1 MTSSFNANILVAK
14 RIIFMYKKFHNKR
27 IVITGGTSGVGY
39 EMVEALYE
47 KNDLIIISRSGNKL
61 KKLKEKYKEIIIY
74 ESDLSNL
81 SDIKKVGEEITS
93 NFKHIDILINNAAV
107 QNTPTFLEDNFSYNS
122 ISEEINL
129 NFTAVC
135 SLSYLLLPSLRHEEE
150 AIILNINSGLGLSP
164 KTNSAIYNA
173 TKGAINIFSQSLRY
187 QLENTNIVVQQA
199 FLQLVDTQMT
209 KGRGKNK
216 MTAKDACSS
225 ILDGVEKGIL
235 DNDIGKVKILRL
247 LLRIAPSIV
256 KKIMKKM

>member
-1 MTSSFNANILVAK
+1 MKLK
-14 RIIFMYKKFHNKR
+14 NKR

-39 EMVEALYE
+39 EMVKALYQE
-47 KNDLIIISRSGNKL
+47 NELIVIARSKEKL
-61 KKLKEKYKEIIIY
+61 KAQKSEYKDIITY
-74 ESDLSNL
+74 QADLSNVVEVQR
-81 SDIKKVGEEITS
+81 VGEEIAGR
-93 NFKHIDILINNAAV
+93 FEHIDILINNAAV
-107 QNTPTFLEDNFSYNS
+107 QNTPTFLEDNFSFTS
-122 ISEEINL
+122 ISNEINL

-135 SLSYLLLPSLRHEEE
+135 SLSYLLLPILRHEEE
-150 AIILNINSGLGLSP
+150 AVILNINSGLGLSP
-164 KTNSAIYNA
+164 KTNSAVYNA

-187 QLENTNIVVQQA
+187 QLESTNIVVQQA

-216 MTAKDACSS
+216 MTVKDACSS

>member
-1 MTSSFNANILVAK
+1 MKLK
-14 RIIFMYKKFHNKR
+14 NKR

-39 EMVEALYE
+39 EMVKALYQE
-47 KNDLIIISRSGNKL
+47 NELIVIARSEEKL
-61 KKLKEKYKEIIIY
+61 KAQKSEYKDIITY
-74 ESDLSNL
+74 QADLSNVVEVQR
-81 SDIKKVGEEITS
+81 VGEEIAGR
-93 NFKHIDILINNAAV
+93 FEHIDILLNNSAV
-107 QNTPTFLEDNFSYNS
+107 QTTPTFLADNFSYNS
-122 ISEEINL
+122 ISNEINL

-150 AIILNINSGLGLSP
+150 AVILNINSGLGLSP

-187 QLENTNIVVQQA
+187 QLESTNIVVQQA

>member
-1 MTSSFNANILVAK
+1 MKLK
-14 RIIFMYKKFHNKR
+14 NKR

-39 EMVEALYE
+39 EMVKALYQE
-47 KNDLIIISRSGNKL
+47 NELIVIARSEEKL
-61 KKLKEKYKEIIIY
+61 KAQKSEYKDIITY
-74 ESDLSNL
+74 QADLSNVVEVQR
-81 SDIKKVGEEITS
+81 VGEEIAGR
-93 NFKHIDILINNAAV
+93 FEHIDILINNAAV
-107 QNTPTFLEDNFSYNS
+107 QNTPTFLEDNFSYKS
-122 ISEEINL
+122 ISNEINL

-150 AIILNINSGLGLSP
+150 AVILNINSGLGLSP
-164 KTNSAIYNA
+164 KTNSAVYNA

-187 QLENTNIVVQQA
+187 QLESTNIVVQQA

>member
-1 MTSSFNANILVAK
+1 MKLK
-14 RIIFMYKKFHNKR
+14 NKR

-39 EMVEALYE
+39 EMVKALYQE
-47 KNDLIIISRSGNKL
+47 NELIVIARSEEKL
-61 KKLKEKYKEIIIY
+61 KAQKSEYKDIITY
-74 ESDLSNL
+74 QADLSNVVEVQR
-81 SDIKKVGEEITS
+81 VGEEIAGH
-93 NFKHIDILINNAAV
+93 FEHIDILINNAAV
-107 QNTPTFLEDNFSYNS
+107 QNTPTFLEDNFSFKS
-122 ISEEINL
+122 ISNEINL

-150 AIILNINSGLGLSP
+150 AVILNINSGLGLSP
-164 KTNSAIYNA
+164 KTNSAVYNA

-187 QLENTNIVVQQA
+187 QLESTNIVVQQA

>member
-1 MTSSFNANILVAK
+1 MKLK
-14 RIIFMYKKFHNKR
+14 NKR

-39 EMVEALYE
+39 EMVKALYQE
-47 KNDLIIISRSGNKL
+47 NELIVIARSKEKL
-61 KKLKEKYKEIIIY
+61 KAQKSEYKDIITY
-74 ESDLSNL
+74 QADLSNVVEVQR
-81 SDIKKVGEEITS
+81 VGEEIAGR
-93 NFKHIDILINNAAV
+93 FEHIDILINNAAV

-122 ISEEINL
+122 ISNEINL

-150 AIILNINSGLGLSP
+150 AVILNINSGLGLSP
-164 KTNSAIYNA
+164 KTNSAVYNA

-187 QLENTNIVVQQA
+187 QLESTNIVVQQA